1 MASARSIWSGSISF
15 GLVNIPIRV
24 HTAVREK
31 TVSFNL
37 LHDQDKVKLQRKM
50 VCPADGKEV
59 HPEHWVKGYPI
70 GKDEYV
76 VVQDSEI
83 DACAPKSSRTIE
95 ITDFVDL
102 DEIDP
107 IFYARTYYTSPD
119 PRASKAY
126 RLLLD
131 AMRKTNRVGIAK
143 VVMHRKEHVV
153 ALRPMEDT
161 IALTQMYFGDEV
173 VPVSE
178 VGGLPGPS
186 KVAEREMAA
195 ATQLIESLVMKFDP
209 GKYKDEYRLCIED
222 LVQKKAAG
230 ERIIRKPQ
238 EPARTGRAMD
248 LMAALEASLKK
259 ARAGAGPDGPP
270 NKPRRRKA
278 RTAE

>member
-1 MASARSIWSGSISF
+1 MANTRSIWSGSISF

-50 VCPADGKEV
+50 ICPADGKEV

-83 DACAPKSSRTIE
+83 EACAPKSSRAIE

-102 DEIDP
+102 DQIDP
-107 IFYARTYYTSPD
+107 IYYSRTYYTSPD
-119 PRASKAY
+119 PRAGKAY

-131 AMRKTNRVGIAK
+131 AMRKTNKVGIAK

-161 IALTQMYFGDEV
+161 IALTQMHFGDEV
-173 VPVSE
+173 VPVTE
-178 VGGLPGPS
+178 VEGLPS
-186 KVAEREMAA
+186 AIKVADREMTA
-195 ATQLIESLVMKFDP
+195 ATQLVESLVTKFDP
-209 GKYKDEYRLCIED
+209 TKYKDEYRLCIEQ
-222 LVQKKAAG
+222 LVEKKAAG
-230 ERIIRKPQ
+230 EKIVRKPQ

-248 LMAALEASLKK
+248 LMAALEASLQKAKAGADDAPKKPRRKK
-259 ARAGAGPDGPP
+259 AR
-270 NKPRRRKA
+270 
-278 RTAE
+278 T